1 MEKNLT
7 LANKLTSVSSSIKSD
22 IQSPDYE
29 RTGIDKGWWDRS
41 NATKFE
47 ADHAQSVRLT
57 VETVFDLIEWKIYSP
72 SMACGRHPN

>member
-1 MEKNLT
+1 MGKLGGELGRAGENR
-7 LANKLTSVSSSIKSD
+7 AAVNKC
-22 IQSPDYE
+22 
-29 RTGIDKGWWDRS
+29 IDEGWWDRS